1 MTKFHKETF
10 EKTSEDRRQKILDVA
25 LTEFAQNGYSAAKI
39 NDIARKSGISIGSLY
54 SYFESKE
61 DLFLTI
67 VSMTT
72 RLLESALAESTK
84 DGGDVFTVFERVLRL
99 IEARADEFYKYNQV
113 YQSITTQEL
122 SFLSQKLSSQIEKV
136 VVKLFVDL
144 IDEGKKS
151 GVVNQQVDSNVSAL
165 LLDSI
170 AMMYQFSHSSDY
182 YKERLKLFLG
192 DSYANPDFDTCER
205 ILKFVK
211 RAMA

>member
-25 LTEFAQNGYSAAKI
+25 LAEFAQNGYSAAKI
-39 NDIARKSGISIGSLY
+39 NDIAKKAGISIGSLY

-67 VSMTT
+67 VSMTVQ
-72 RLLESALAESTK
+72 LLESALAESTK
-84 DGGDVFTVFERVLRL
+84 NGGDIFVVFERILRL
-99 IEARADEFYKYNQV
+99 IEARAEMYSKYNQV

-122 SFLSQKLSSQIEKV
+122 SFMSQKLSGQIERI

-144 IDEGKKS
+144 INEGKKS
-151 GVVNQQVDSNVSAL
+151 GIVNEQVDSNVAAL

-170 AMMYQFSHSSDY
+170 AMMYQFSYSSDY

-192 DSYANPDFDTCER
+192 DSYANPDYDVSEMIMKFIER
-205 ILKFVK
+205 AL
-211 RAMA
+211 R

>member
-1 MTKFHKETF
+1 MTKFHTETF

-39 NDIARKSGISIGSLY
+39 NDIARKAGISIGSLY
-54 SYFESKE
+54 SYFQSKE

-67 VSMTT
+67 VSMTIQ
-72 RLLESALAESTK
+72 LLESALADSTK
-84 DGGDVFTVFERVLRL
+84 DGGDVFFVYERILRL
-99 IEARADEFYKYNQV
+99 IEARAEMYSKYNQV

-122 SFLSQKLSSQIEKV
+122 SFMSQKLSGRIEKI

-144 IDEGKKS
+144 INQGKEAHL
-151 GVVNQQVDSNVSAL
+151 VNEQVDSNIAAL

-170 AMMYQFSHSSDY
+170 AMMYQFSYSSDY

-192 DSYANPDFDTCER
+192 DSYNNPDYDVCEL
-205 ILKFVK
+205 IMKFIK
-211 RAMA
+211 RALT

>member
-39 NDIARKSGISIGSLY
+39 NDIAKKAGISIGSLY

-67 VSMTT
+67 VSMTIQ
-72 RLLESALAESTK
+72 LLKSALAESTK
-84 DGGDVFTVFERVLRL
+84 DGGDVFAVFERLLRL
-99 IEARADEFYKYNQV
+99 IETRANEYSKYNQV

-122 SFLSQKLSSQIEKV
+122 SFMSQNLSDQIEKIAFR
-136 VVKLFVDL
+136 LFVDL
-144 IDEGKKS
+144 INEGKQS
-151 GVVNQQVDSNVSAL
+151 GVVNEQVDSNIAAL

-170 AMMYQFSHSSDY
+170 AMMYQFSYSSDY

-192 DSYANPDFDTCER
+192 NSYTNPDYDVCEM
-205 ILKFVK
+205 IMKFIK
-211 RAMA
+211 RALA